1 MKRKQKTEKMVF
13 NLFFK
18 RFALCLDF
26 CCFLILSL
34 FSLHLVG
41 SLWDHF
47 LVKFKRIAF
56 EFNFY

>member
-1 MKRKQKTEKMVF
+1 MKRKQETEKMVF

-26 CCFLILSL
+26 CCFLSFLYFHCI
-34 FSLHLVG
+34 
-41 SLWDHF
+41 LWDHF
-47 LVKFKRIAF
+47 LFKFKCIAF